1 MVIGGGG
8 WGGGGGMYL
17 VVGTFCQ
24 KYVWVQV
31 KNSSIIIYLGWSGRG
46 GCGWGRVSIR
56 EAEMH
61 KYYGILSVFTCF
73 TCLLISQWSI
83 LFYCIFSILQL

>member
-1 MVIGGGG
+1 MVYLGGNWWWGGGGGGFFVGGAFCQKWVGGQVKNRSILIFLRGGGG
-8 WGGGGGMYL
+8 WGG
-17 VVGTFCQ
+17 
-24 KYVWVQV
+24 
-31 KNSSIIIYLGWSGRG
+31 
-46 GCGWGRVSIR
+46 GRVSIR